1 MARIHTIQKSAKEH
15 TCGRCATVLPKGSP
29 YQKAAPGFRAR
40 DLIRCMSCG
49 FRQSELTTSK
59 LSEVYAAQEDLQA
72 NIDSWDP
79 TEAEDAGDLETAL
92 QEAAER
98 AREVAQE
105 YTDANDGWTQNGAS
119 DNEQFTEKAETIE
132 AWAEELEN
140 AYFED
145 KPDKPEQEDFE
156 VEEIEDKDHAAEAYA
171 EAIEAWTEEVEG
183 WGIEARQAAQDA
195 CDALAV

>member
-1 MARIHTIQKSAKEH
+1 MARIHTIQRSAKEH
-15 TCGRCATVLPKGSP
+15 TCGRCATVLPKGSA

-79 TEAEDAGDLETAL
+79 TEAEDAGDLEAAL

-98 AREVAQE
+98 ARAVAEE

-119 DNEQFTEKAETIE
+119 DNEQFIEKAEAID
-132 AWAEELEN
+132 AWADELEA

-145 KPDKPEQEDFE
+145 KPDPEDSE
-156 VEEIEDKDHAAEAYA
+156 VEEIEDKDHAEAAHAEA
-171 EAIEAWTEEVEG
+171 VEG